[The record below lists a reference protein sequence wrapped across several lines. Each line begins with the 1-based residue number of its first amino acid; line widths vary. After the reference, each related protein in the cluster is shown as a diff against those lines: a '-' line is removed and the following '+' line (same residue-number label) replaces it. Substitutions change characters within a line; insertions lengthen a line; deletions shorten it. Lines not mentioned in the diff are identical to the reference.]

1 MASGKSSETIRIPGL
16 KKIQQSLKEMG
27 VPNAEFAQAS
37 FEAGTITADAVKN
50 QIGTFSKSGKLL
62 RSVKV
67 SKIMRKVQITV
78 GRTKTV
84 PYAAALNYGYRKGKI
99 EGKYFLQMGIRRSRQ
114 KMLDTY
120 LDALQALVHK
130 YERKL
135 KNDQN

>member
-1 MASGKSSETIRIPGL
+1 MASGKSRETIRIPGL
-16 KKIQQSLKEMG
+16 KRIQATLKEMG
-27 VPNAEFAQAS
+27 VPNSEFAQAS
-37 FEAGTITADAVKN
+37 FEAGQITADAVRE

-62 RSVKV
+62 RSVKA

-84 PYAAALNYGYRKGKI
+84 PYAAPLNYGYQKGNI

-120 LDALQALVHK
+120 LDTLQELVHK

-135 KNDQN
+135 ENDQN

>member
-1 MASGKSSETIRIPGL
+1 MASGKSGDTIRIPGI

-27 VPNAEFAQAS
+27 ASNAEFQQAS
-37 FEAGTITADAVKN
+37 FEAGTISADAVKL
-50 QIGTFSKSGKLL
+50 QIGTFSKSGKLQ
-62 RSVKV
+62 RSVKA

-78 GRTKTV
+78 GSKSRV
-84 PYAAALNYGYRKGKI
+84 PYAAALNYGYRKGNI

-120 LDALQALVHK
+120 LDALQKLVDK

-135 KNDQN
+135 K